1 MHCLA
6 SEIVLVYVSTIS
18 VRGALISYAQQ
29 AKNNLKYLAADI
41 LCDSH
46 EISVVSK
53 IFAISVL
60 CY

>member
-1 MHCLA
+1 MHGLA
-6 SEIVLVYVSTIS
+6 SEIVFVYVSPVP

-29 AKNNLKYLAADI
+29 ARNNLKYLAADI

-53 IFAISVL
+53 IFATNVL
-60 CY
+60 